1 MNEKIYGPSTQ
12 DPELLKLPN
21 FDGDRHYLCFSTG
34 KLFLRNMILME
45 MAKYHYKN

>member
-21 FDGDRHYLCFSTG
+21 FDGDRHYLIMF
-34 KLFLRNMILME
+34 
-45 MAKYHYKN
+45 